1 MGVKSQ
7 IHRQTQKAT
16 VRIFLLIRVLF
27 LLLRNI
33 KKGRKERKIEG
44 RRETEGCE
52 IA

>member
-16 VRIFLLIRVLF
+16 VHILLIRVLF

-33 KKGRKERKIEG
+33 KKGEKREKDRRKERDRG
-44 RRETEGCE
+44 L
-52 IA
+52 